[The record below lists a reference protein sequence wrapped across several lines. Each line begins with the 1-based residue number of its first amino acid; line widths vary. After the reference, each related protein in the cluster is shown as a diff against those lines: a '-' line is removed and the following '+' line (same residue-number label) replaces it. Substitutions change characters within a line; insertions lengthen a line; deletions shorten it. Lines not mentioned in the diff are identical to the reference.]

1 MWVSEARIK
10 ALEDRVSRMEAIKPI
25 PNNDDSVFLLTQER
39 DDSILD
45 SEKQDRPPPVDGEE
59 APA

>member
-10 ALEDRVSRMEAIKPI
+10 ALEDRVSRMEAIKSI

-45 SEKQDRPPPVDGEE
+45 FEKQDHPPPVDGEE
-59 APA
+59 VPA